1 MEGVEVNWTMNDLND
16 GVPTEVTYRIP
27 AEDLTYDLEDVKTLA
42 LQKYEEATGNTDWS
56 GLTDRAWSY
65 WMDLADEELQK
76 IQSRLT
82 VDRLLSDFE
91 PDTSY
96 YEFPGGVEV
105 RQISAHLASFPAQIV
120 QYAARSGRMDGKC
133 KSEELSDR
141 IRDFE
146 KIRDFAT
153 WEIERLGDL

>member
-1 MEGVEVNWTMNDLND
+1 MTYWFIADIENDY
-16 GVPTEVTYRIP
+16 GGTYAQLIR
-27 AEDLTYDLEDVKTLA
+27 AEDLPKVWGKVRGLETTNYPPD
-42 LQKYEEATGNTDWS
+42 ETG
-56 GLTDRAWSY
+56 
-65 WMDLADEELQK
+65 
-76 IQSRLT
+76 
-82 VDRLLSDFE
+82 DRLLSDFE

-133 KSEELSDR
+133 KSEELHDR

-146 KIRDFAT
+146 KIRDFAQ
-153 WEIERLGDL
+153 WEIDRLGDL

>member
-1 MEGVEVNWTMNDLND
+1 MTYWFIADIENDY
-16 GVPTEVTYRIP
+16 GGTYAQFIR
-27 AEDLTYDLEDVKTLA
+27 AEDLPKVWSKVRGLE
-42 LQKYEEATGNTDWS
+42 NTN
-56 GLTDRAWSY
+56 Y
-65 WMDLADEELQK
+65 PPDE
-76 IQSRLT
+76 I
-82 VDRLLSDFE
+82 VDDPLSDFE

-153 WEIERLGDL
+153 WEIERLGNL

>member
-1 MEGVEVNWTMNDLND
+1 MTELNEGVPDKVNYWYLADIENDS
-16 GVPTEVTYRIP
+16 GGAYARFIR
-27 AEDLTYDLEDVKTLA
+27 AEDLPKVWSRVRGLE
-42 LQKYEEATGNTDWS
+42 NTD
-56 GLTDRAWSY
+56 Y
-65 WMDLADEELQK
+65 PPDEA
-76 IQSRLT
+76 
-82 VDRLLSDFE
+82 VDRFPLDFE

-96 YEFPGGVEV
+96 YKFPGGVEV

>member
-1 MEGVEVNWTMNDLND
+1 MSERFFIDVEMWDSKTRMYMDDLQLQRMWEKIH
-16 GVPTEVTYRIP
+16 GLEPTPPPEDAKGP
-27 AEDLTYDLEDVKTLA
+27 ATE
-42 LQKYEEATGNTDWS
+42 
-56 GLTDRAWSY
+56 
-65 WMDLADEELQK
+65 EELLK
-76 IQSRLT
+76 IQGRLT
-82 VDRLLSDFE
+82 VDRLLSDFG

-96 YEFPGGVEV
+96 YEFPGGIEV

-120 QYAARSGRMDGKC
+120 QYAARSGRMDGRC

>member
-1 MEGVEVNWTMNDLND
+1 MTYWFIVDIENDY
-16 GVPTEVTYRIP
+16 GGTYVQLIRV
-27 AEDLTYDLEDVKTLA
+27 EDLPKVWGKVRGLEIINYLPD
-42 LQKYEEATGNTDWS
+42 ETG
-56 GLTDRAWSY
+56 
-65 WMDLADEELQK
+65 
-76 IQSRLT
+76 
-82 VDRLLSDFE
+82 DRLLSDFE

-133 KSEELSDR
+133 KSEELHDR

-146 KIRDFAT
+146 KIRDFAQ
-153 WEIERLGDL
+153 WEIDRLGDL

>member
-1 MEGVEVNWTMNDLND
+1 MKKPDYSWIRKLGVFSPKEQEAWIRYFEEGDEVDEAIID
-16 GVPTEVTYRIP
+16 IP
-27 AEDLTYDLEDVKTLA
+27 KV
-42 LQKYEEATGNTDWS
+42 
-56 GLTDRAWSY
+56 
-65 WMDLADEELQK
+65 
-76 IQSRLT
+76 
-82 VDRLLSDFE
+82 
-91 PDTSY
+91 SY
-96 YEFPGGVEV
+96 YQFPGGAEV

-153 WEIERLGDL
+153 WEIERLVDL